1 MSCQTAKTSYYYL
14 LNKCILLE
22 IKSCSYY
29 DKFLT
34 NNSLFISECEK
45 IAVTLQ
51 AVTMS

>member
-14 LNKCILLE
+14 RNKCILLE
-22 IKSCSYY
+22 IKNRSYY

-34 NNSLFISECEK
+34 NNLLFISECEK

-51 AVTMS
+51 TVITS